1 MSDHVRRNL
10 AEWERLAGEYA
21 AGAPRN
27 WASEPHWGIWHVPET
42 EVRALPAVDGL
53 DVVELGCGTAY
64 WSAWLVRRGARV
76 VALDLSPAQLA
87 TARAMQRQFALDFP
101 LVRASGEDVPLR
113 DAAFDLAFSEYGVCL
128 WCDPYR
134 WIPEAARL
142 LRDDGRLIFLT
153 NSVLMTLAQPDEDDV
168 AATDRL
174 RRPQFGMHRVEWP
187 GHDEVEFHLG
197 HGDMLRC
204 LRTNG
209 FELEDLIEV
218 RPPADAT
225 TRYPFVTL
233 EWARSWPCEEIW
245 IARRRP
251 RA

>member
-1 MSDHVRRNL
+1 MV
-10 AEWERLAGEYA
+10 G
-21 AGAPRN
+21 
-27 WASEPHWGIWHVPET
+27 
-42 EVRALPAVDGL
+42 
-53 DVVELGCGTAY
+53 
-64 WSAWLVRRGARV
+64 
-76 VALDLSPAQLA
+76 LDLSPRQLA
-87 TARAMQRQFALDFP
+87 TARAMQREFGREFP
-101 LVRASGEDVPLR
+101 LVRASGEEVPLGTAR
-113 DAAFDLAFSEYGVCL
+113 FDLAFSEYGVCL
-128 WCDPYR
+128 WCDPHR

-142 LRDDGRLIFLT
+142 LRDGGRLVFLT

-174 RRPQFGMHRVEWP
+174 RRAQRGLHRVEWP

-204 LRTNG
+204 LRANG

-218 RPPADAT
+218 WPPEGAT

-233 EWARSWPCEEIW
+233 DWARRWPCEEIW
-245 IARRRP
+245 IARRRA